1 MKPAQNT
8 KIGIIGMG
16 YVGLPLA
23 VEFSQYFD
31 VLGFDI
37 NGERIAELELGQD
50 TTREVSPKILLKRD
64 RLTLSQSMTDLLA
77 CNVFIITVPT
87 PIDEFKNPNLD
98 PLLTASKS
106 VAEVLKKG
114 DVVIYESTVYP
125 GATEDD
131 CVPILEKI
139 SGLILNK
146 DFYVGYSPER
156 INPGDNEHKISDIVK
171 VTSGSCPE
179 AANFIDDLYKI
190 IITAGTYKAANIKEA
205 EAAKVI
211 ENTQRDL
218 NIALINELAIIFDK
232 MEIDTEGVLKAA
244 GTKWNFLPFSPGLVG
259 GHCIGVDPYYL
270 TYKAE
275 SIGYRPEIILSGRR
289 LNDDMSNYVVSKLE
303 KEMSRRVMPLKE
315 SKILIMGISFK
326 ENCPDMR
333 NSKVIDI
340 VKKLKVKGCEVT
352 VYDPWVSSDDAMTE
366 YGIQIADS
374 LEKETFDVILLAVGH
389 SIFKDMG
396 IKKIREFGK
405 DNNILFDL
413 KYLFDNDQADLRL

>member
-37 NGERIAELELGQD
+37 NCERIAELELGQD

-64 RLTLSQSMTDLLA
+64 RLTFSQNKADLLA

-106 VAEVLKKG
+106 IAEVLKKG

-125 GATEDD
+125 GATEDE
-131 CVPILEKI
+131 CVPVLEKI

-190 IITAGTYKAANIKEA
+190 II
-205 EAAKVI
+205 
-211 ENTQRDL
+211 
-218 NIALINELAIIFDK
+218 
-232 MEIDTEGVLKAA
+232 
-244 GTKWNFLPFSPGLVG
+244 
-259 GHCIGVDPYYL
+259 
-270 TYKAE
+270 
-275 SIGYRPEIILSGRR
+275 
-289 LNDDMSNYVVSKLE
+289 
-303 KEMSRRVMPLKE
+303 
-315 SKILIMGISFK
+315 
-326 ENCPDMR
+326 
-333 NSKVIDI
+333 
-340 VKKLKVKGCEVT
+340 
-352 VYDPWVSSDDAMTE
+352 
-366 YGIQIADS
+366 
-374 LEKETFDVILLAVGH
+374 
-389 SIFKDMG
+389 
-396 IKKIREFGK
+396 
-405 DNNILFDL
+405 
-413 KYLFDNDQADLRL
+413 

>member
-315 SKILIMGISFK
+315 SKLLIMGISFK

>member
-37 NGERIAELELGQD
+37 NCERIAELELGQD

-64 RLTLSQSMTDLLA
+64 RLTFSQNKADLLA

-106 VAEVLKKG
+106 IAEVLKKG

-125 GATEDD
+125 GATEDE
-131 CVPILEKI
+131 CVPVLEKI

-190 IITAGTYKAANIKEA
+190 IITAGTYRAANIKEA

-340 VKKLKVKGCEVT
+340 VKTLKVKGCEVT

-374 LEKETFDVILLAVGH
+374 LKKETFDVILLAVGH